1 MSNATIGSNQTV
13 GVDKNMTKNAT
24 GIQFVNLVEKLNQA
38 EKANKNVF
46 DTLNSKLQ
54 DTEFLQQS
62 AMENTNTTTESGVS
76 YDPY

>member
-1 MSNATIGSNQTV
+1 
-13 GVDKNMTKNAT
+13 MTKNAT

-62 AMENTNTTTESGVS
+62 ETTTDEKEWART
-76 YDPY
+76 